1 MRYWSESQFSSDF
14 LLFLIINMQSS
25 LHASLWKHR
34 NLTRLRYSIIHFLM
48 QNGVNAWI
56 NYVSTR
62 DCWFYVP
69 VGRCWS
75 SGTPI
80 NTPLTV
86 RAQLSYNRLCTPIKM
101 YRHNY
106 RRLSAGASFPRLLLW
121 FTGGCVLKPVREVTR
136 IDSFAAISMFSWVSD
151 GCIGWLNDG
160 KADTFTIITIK
171 MRDNCA
177 CRLWME
183 QWFFNEI

>member
-80 NTPLTV
+80 NT
-86 RAQLSYNRLCTPIKM
+86 LSQWEPSCPII
-101 YRHNY
+101 
-106 RRLSAGASFPRLLLW
+106 A
-121 FTGGCVLKPVREVTR
+121 CVLRSR
-136 IDSFAAISMFSWVSD
+136 
-151 GCIGWLNDG
+151 CIG
-160 KADTFTIITIK
+160 TITAGSV
-171 MRDNCA
+171 RVRVFPDCFCDSLVVA
-177 CRLWME
+177 YYSL
-183 QWFFNEI
+183 

>member
-1 MRYWSESQFSSDF
+1 MYFSLGLLFSGQYISNASMCVVLITMLASSYNFSWSIRVLHEMIALTRDYLRYWSESQFSSDF

-121 FTGGCVLKPVREVTR
+121 FTGGCVL
-136 IDSFAAISMFSWVSD
+136 
-151 GCIGWLNDG
+151 
-160 KADTFTIITIK
+160 
-171 MRDNCA
+171 
-177 CRLWME
+177 
-183 QWFFNEI
+183 

>member
-106 RRLSAGASFPRLLLW
+106 RRLSAGARFPRLLLW
-121 FTGGCVLKPVREVTR
+121 FTG
-136 IDSFAAISMFSWVSD
+136 
-151 GCIGWLNDG
+151 
-160 KADTFTIITIK
+160 
-171 MRDNCA
+171 A
-177 CRLWME
+177 CKGGNSN
-183 QWFFNEI
+183 WFFRCYFDVFLSEWRLHWLIKWWKGRYFHHHYDKNEGQLCLQIVDGTVVL

>member
-1 MRYWSESQFSSDF
+1 MYFSLGLLFSGQYISNASMCVVLITMLASSYNFSWSIRVLHEMIALTRDYLWDIDLRVNSPVTF
-14 LLFLIINMQSS
+14 LFLIINMQSS

-121 FTGGCVLKPVREVTR
+121 FTGGCVL
-136 IDSFAAISMFSWVSD
+136 
-151 GCIGWLNDG
+151 
-160 KADTFTIITIK
+160 
-171 MRDNCA
+171 
-177 CRLWME
+177 
-183 QWFFNEI
+183 